1 MCNKKGEDFSSPF
14 LYEGVNKQT
23 PISLLLNWRETSSN
37 SIVAELLH
45 ARIHTTRKAETRK
58 ELVASFA
65 HLKRARLADNVGEGF
80 LTAIGFVFN

>member
-1 MCNKKGEDFSSPF
+1 LFKCNKKGEVFTPRPF
-14 LYEGVNKQT
+14 YN
-23 PISLLLNWRETSSN
+23 ISLLLNWRETSSN

-65 HLKRARLADNVGEGF
+65 HLKRARLADDVGEGF
-80 LTAIGFVFN
+80 LTAVGFVFD